1 MNQTQHNTPN
11 NTIPPTAFHRFRHR
25 IYKMVEL
32 AKPGD
37 LLSEAYDRLLI
48 IFVVLSIFPLCFKE
62 TNALFESLEGM
73 TIWFFVID
81 YLLRWFT
88 CDFHHKRW
96 GNEAFV
102 RYPFT
107 LFAIVDLLSI
117 LPAIPGM
124 SRGVRL
130 FRLLRMGQSLKTIRL
145 MRYTTGFQVIYKA
158 MKKEKQPLLAVLYLS
173 LGYIFLTA
181 LLMFSVEPQSFRNF
195 FDAIY
200 WSVTTLTTV
209 GYGDVYPVSNIGR
222 FVSMI
227 SSFVGIAIVA
237 LPTGIITAG
246 FMSELE
252 EHYIQQEKIQR
263 EYEKQLKLENTP
275 PPEDDD
281 WKINHDV

>member
-1 MNQTQHNTPN
+1 MSY
-11 NTIPPTAFHRFRHR
+11 PPSSSQLSTFQRFRHR
-25 IYKMVEL
+25 IYAMVEL
-32 AKPGD
+32 SAPGD

-48 IFVVLSIFPLCFKE
+48 MFVVLSIFPLCFKE
-62 TNALFESLEGM
+62 TNALFESLEELA
-73 TIWFFVID
+73 IWFFGID

-88 CDFHHKRW
+88 SDIHYKKW
-96 GNEAFV
+96 GSDAFV

-107 LFAIVDLLSI
+107 PFAIVDLLSI
-117 LPAIPGM
+117 LPAIPGV

-173 LGYIFLTA
+173 FGYIFLTA
-181 LLMFSVEPQSFRNF
+181 LLMFSVEPQNFHSF

-209 GYGDVYPVSNIGR
+209 GYGDVYPVSSIGR
-222 FVSMI
+222 FVSMV
-227 SSFVGIAIVA
+227 SSFVGIGIVA

-246 FMSELE
+246 FMSEFE
-252 EHYIQQEKIQR
+252 EHYIEQKKIQR
-263 EYEKQLKLENTP
+263 EYEKRRELENTP
-275 PPEDDD
+275 TPEEDD
-281 WKINHDV
+281 WKMNHDV